1 MNDLEEVR
9 KRLIK
14 LIGETNLIDSDT
26 KQSILKAM
34 GSPALKREQ
43 TIMHVRYGMILAVD
57 VLEEYMREKRDTK

>member
-14 LIGETNLIDSDT
+14 LIGETNLVDSNT

-34 GSPALKREQ
+34 GSPTLKKEQ
-43 TIMHVRYGMILAVD
+43 TMMHVRYGMILAVD

>member
-14 LIGETNLIDSDT
+14 LIGETNLVDSGT

-34 GSPALKREQ
+34 GSPTLKREQ
-43 TIMHVRYGMILAVD
+43 TMMHVRYGMILAVD
-57 VLEEYMREKRDTK
+57 VLEEYMREKSDPK